1 LQELLKDVFNTNVL
15 KVVNGGGGGLS
26 TWSYNTEH
34 EKDAPIEGQV
44 LLSKEY
50 AKKLKNPQPGV

>member
-1 LQELLKDVFNTNVL
+1 MFNTNVL